1 MAGEIFGT
9 AFLFIVLVPVG
20 LALGAFL
27 LKVQGVQKAEK

>member
-27 LKVQGVQKAEK
+27 LKVQGVQKVEK